1 MDVGTYEIEAAYEE
15 THWWFVGRR
24 SLFLAEIGRL
34 KLAKDARIL
43 DVGSSTGTN
52 LRMLR
57 DAGYTNVLGLDSS
70 EESIRWTKAKG
81 LPEVVKGDVCDL
93 PFDSGSF
100 DLVLATDVLEH
111 VDQDGQAVAE
121 IARILKPGGHVLIT
135 VPTFT
140 MLWGLQDIVA
150 HHKRRYR
157 MPQLLQLTE
166 HTCLQPIRSY
176 YFNFALFLPIL
187 LARRLIKLMKPQL
200 KSETEVNSPFLNR
213 LLGLIFNVDIAI
225 APYLKPPFGVSALVM
240 ARASQKKDGVMAG
253 DRSDGR

>member
-24 SLFLAEIGRL
+24 ALFLSEIGRL
-34 KLAKDARIL
+34 NLAKDARIL

-57 DAGYTNVLGLDSS
+57 DAGYKSVLGLDSS

-93 PFDSGSF
+93 PFDTGSF

-111 VDQDGQAVAE
+111 VDHDGQAVAE

-157 MPQLLQLTE
+157 MPQLLQLTKR
-166 HTCLQPIRSY
+166 TNLQPTRSY
-176 YFNFALFLPIL
+176 YFNFVLFIPIL
-187 LARRLIKLMKPQL
+187 LARRLMKLMKVQL
-200 KSETEVNSPFLNR
+200 KSEAEVNSPLLNR
-213 LLGLIFNVDIAI
+213 LLGAIFHADIAA

-240 ARASQKKDGVMAG
+240 ARAHRGQDGTMAG
-253 DRSDGR
+253 GRSDGR